1 MLETELK
8 SRCSSKPIYLWKYL
22 LHIGHIMVIFIFPL
36 VTKVGYLCNSQIRF
50 GILGSIMEFWKV
62 KVKVLVAQSCLI
74 L

>member
-1 MLETELK
+1 MLPLEI
-8 SRCSSKPIYLWKYL
+8 PITHWTYYGYFY
-22 LHIGHIMVIFIFPL
+22 IPL